1 VIRSIRAI
9 RAIRT
14 KGSVSDNVKI
24 GLLIGGIV
32 GISILLAAAVIH
44 FTPFYTCVRAQNA
57 LGIIPKWQT
66 VLACA
71 RENSH

>member
-1 VIRSIRAI
+1 M
-9 RAIRT
+9 
-14 KGSVSDNVKI
+14 SDNVKI

-32 GISILLAAAVIH
+32 GISILLAAAVIY

-57 LGIIPKWQT
+57 LVIFPRWQT
-66 VLACA
+66 VLTCA